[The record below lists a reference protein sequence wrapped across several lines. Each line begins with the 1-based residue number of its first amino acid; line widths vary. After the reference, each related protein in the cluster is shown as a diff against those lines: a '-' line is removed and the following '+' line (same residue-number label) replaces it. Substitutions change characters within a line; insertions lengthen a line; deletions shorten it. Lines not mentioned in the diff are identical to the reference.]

1 MRYARNVI
9 HIFRTVRG
17 DDLYLV
23 RSPCRIVIDAVAEA
37 IDGRERICGTRLGGD
52 SHDGD
57 ETLVALNS
65 FWLRIRYLREA
76 CAHVEKVR
84 ADGDV
89 AGGIDASSFEIA
101 SATRCIDGGFINGER
116 YRVRGK
122 KFAIALANF
131 VPGSV
136 GTAQNAVT
144 AMHAGAVHA
153 NVAAFRNQDCRGKIA
168 IRSHIHEMVA
178 REPDNLRSGTVHAD
192 SFRDCVMAD
201 ILRLVAEN
209 RTDAV
214 FAIGHAEARHFCPS
228 ARRTAAQ
235 RVEHPHGIAST
246 IDDVRIREM
255 HKVPADSHRCGIAT
269 I

>member
-9 HIFRTVRG
+9 HIFRTVRCN
-17 DDLYLV
+17 DLYLV
-23 RSPCRIVIDAVAEA
+23 RSPCSVIIDAVAEA
-37 IDGRERICGTRLGGD
+37 IDGRERICGTRLGGN

-57 ETLVALNS
+57 ETLVALDGVR
-65 FWLRIRYLREA
+65 LRIRYLREA

-89 AGGIDASSFEIA
+89 ADGIDASSFEIA
-101 SATRCIDGGFINGER
+101 SATRCIDGRFINGER

-136 GTAQNAVT
+136 GTAQDAVT

-153 NVAAFRNQDCRGKIA
+153 NVAAFRNQDCLGEIA
-168 IRSHIHEMVA
+168 IRIHIHKMIA
-178 REPDNLRSGTVHAD
+178 CQPDNLRGGAVHAD
-192 SFRDCVMAD
+192 PFRDNVMAD
-201 ILRLVAEN
+201 VLRPVAKDS
-209 RTDAV
+209 TDSV

-228 ARRTAAQ
+228 AGRFSAQ
-235 RVEHPHGIAST
+235 RVEHPHGISCT
-246 IDDVRIREM
+246 VDNVRIREM
-255 HKVPADSHRCGIAT
+255 DKAPADGHGGGIEA